1 MLKSYFLSLYRNFIK
16 NKFYSFL
23 NVVGLSVGIATAIFI
38 LLYIQDELGYDRYHK
53 NHERIFRLES
63 EFTVSNNQN
72 TYATVPA
79 PLGPALKRE
88 IPEIEEMC
96 RLAPIGSMAY
106 HYKDIQF
113 IENHFYLADS
123 SVFKVF
129 SHVFL
134 RGNPTTC
141 LVNPFSIVLTEKIA
155 TRYFGMDDPIGK
167 VLTDRNGNQ
176 LKVTAVIEDLP
187 GNSHLRFDA
196 LISMSSDPDTYNTTK
211 PSRFWR
217 LGAFT
222 FVLLHPKASI
232 ETVHEKFLDF
242 YHSQMESLGKQYGVS
257 FRLMTTPLTK
267 THFRKG
273 LAADLPIGNMAY
285 IYIFSAIALFVLML
299 AAINYMNMAT
309 ARSATRAKE
318 VGMRKVMGAD
328 KANLRRQFMG
338 ESIVIALLALVIA
351 LIIVWIFLSDFNA
364 FTGKMITFNPFDNG
378 LIFLEIFGVALLVG
392 LISGSYPAFYLSA
405 FQPIRVLKG
414 NTGHSGKNRGLFRKV
429 LVVIQFFIAILMIIS
444 SFVVTGQLNYMKK
457 SNLGFKVEDMIV
469 IEVQDKS
476 ETNNL
481 QTFKDRL
488 LQSPGVNAV
497 TNSSSI
503 AGIIA
508 DVYNLK
514 MEQESGMSDR
524 VTGVIR
530 ADFDFI
536 KTYKMEIVAGRD
548 FDRSMGTDL
557 NEAVI
562 INQTAAEEFDWARD
576 PIGKKIEYGFKQ
588 DRSDVKVMK
597 VIGVV
602 RDFYFKSLHNEVEPI
617 IIILSD
623 QPEDFLT
630 CRLSEADQVGTLDY
644 IELQWQFF
652 YNQYPF
658 NYRYLADRMD
668 DMYKTEEKISSLV
681 SIATFITIF
690 IALLGLLGL
699 SSFIAEQKTKE
710 IGLRKI
716 MGASVIN
723 ILTLLY
729 REFLILMLIA
739 FVLAVPIAWW
749 QLQHWLETTFI
760 YHPPIQW
767 TNFLFAGLVTFIV
780 GFSTISF
787 YIVRA
792 ASRNPVE
799 TIKYE

>member
-1 MLKSYFLSLYRNFIK
+1 MLKSYLLSLYRNFIK

-23 NVVGLSVGIATAIFI
+23 NVVGLSVGIATALFI
-38 LLYIQDELGYDRYHK
+38 LLYIQDELGYDRYHL
-53 NHERIFRLES
+53 NHQRIFRLES

-72 TYATVPA
+72 LYATAPA

-88 IPEIEEMC
+88 IPEIEEMT

-123 SVFKVF
+123 TLFKVF
-129 SHVFL
+129 THAFL
-134 RGNPTTC
+134 RGNPATC

-155 TRYFGMDDPIGK
+155 YRYFGAEDPIGK
-167 VLTDRNGNQ
+167 ILTDRNGNQ
-176 LKVTAVIEDLP
+176 LKVTAVIEDLA

-222 FVLLHPKASI
+222 FILLHPQVSI
-232 ETVHEKFLDF
+232 ETVHEKFLVF

-257 FRLMTTPLTK
+257 FRLMTTPLTR

-273 LAADLPIGNMAY
+273 LAAELPTGNMAY
-285 IYIFSAIALFVLML
+285 IYIFSAIALFVLLL

-309 ARSATRAKE
+309 ARSVTRAKE
-318 VGMRKVMGAD
+318 VGIRKVMGAD
-328 KANLRRQFMG
+328 KGNLRLQFMG
-338 ESIVIALLALVIA
+338 ESIIMTLLALIIA
-351 LIIVWIFLSDFNA
+351 LIIVGLFLNDFNT

-378 LIFLEIFGVALLVG
+378 LIILEIFGLALLVG
-392 LISGSYPAFYLSA
+392 LISGSYPALYLSS

-414 NTGHSGKNRGLFRKV
+414 NISRSGRNRGLFRKV

-457 SNLGFKVEDMIV
+457 SNLGFRVEDMIV

-481 QTFKDRL
+481 QAFKDRL

-514 MEQESGMSDR
+514 MEQESGMIDM
-524 VTGVIR
+524 VTAVIR
-530 ADFDFI
+530 TDFDFI
-536 KTYKMEIVAGRD
+536 KTYKMEIVTGRD
-548 FDRSMGTDL
+548 FNRTMGTDL

-562 INQTAAEEFDWARD
+562 INQTAAEEFNWADD

-602 RDFYFKSLHNEVEPI
+602 KDFYFKSLHNEVEPI
-617 IIILSD
+617 IIILSG

-630 CRLSEADQVGTLDY
+630 CQLSGTDMAGTLDY

-652 YNQYPF
+652 FNQYPF
-658 NYRYLADRMD
+658 HFRYLAERMD
-668 DMYKTEEKISSLV
+668 DMYQAEEKISSLV

-723 ILTLLY
+723 ILGLLY
-729 REFLILMLIA
+729 RDFVVLMLIA
-739 FVLAVPIAWW
+739 FILAVPVAWW
-749 QLQHWLETTFI
+749 QLLHWLETTFI
-760 YHPPIQW
+760 YYPSLQW
-767 TNFLFAGLVTFIV
+767 TDFLLAGLVTFIV
-780 GFSTISF
+780 GFGTIS
-787 YIVRA
+787 YYVIRA